1 MALILRLIKFKRF
14 GLILSVTSLMV
25 IISGLITIQPARA
38 ETTWIAQAGELFIE
52 ESISIN
58 QFLPRDLT
66 IVQGDTVVW
75 NRRVFHTITFLSGEE
90 RPAWLEPLGD
100 GRLGVNPDVGF
111 PSGQIFREEEEQI
124 FIASWG
130 RDRLGMIEA
139 PEGPMIINVNNEYDG
154 TGYYNSGAPFNPNF
168 LPRPVP
174 VKFTQPGVYE
184 LVCLVHPAMKAT
196 VTVLQEGFTS
206 PDSQE
211 QVDIRLE
218 QELQVLLEEARSFVK
233 KEEVKVTK
241 NSNYTTRYG
250 ISTGVFQD
258 DVEFAQFI
266 PQPNLEI
273 FVGDTVKWDWSLAG
287 DTPHTVSFLSGGETP
302 EYFLVERKVFADGSL
317 NVRDPPTIALNATV
331 GNKAGGSIYSGK
343 DFFNSGVIFGEGAPP
358 GFDRRTNYSLTF
370 DTEGSFPYLCLMHGT
385 SMAGTITV
393 KPAPPRPNGVAIVS
407 DDQSRSDAITYTIN
421 NYPAPS
427 AGTEYVGWMI
437 SDDGSKELNTG
448 ILEID
453 EAGNVVH
460 LFDSTNPRYTGQN
473 LVREYDKVVITEEPF
488 GTDPDSSTGPVLF
501 SHQIPSGTIF
511 HLRHLLSDWPAES
524 GTGVLENILKQMQ
537 LALDQANLAN
547 DQSSLEY
554 TLKHLENVVNIIEGP
569 NGENAGDVDRNGAVK
584 NLGDGIGLIKHVNDR
599 QHVMF
604 ASSEAPED
612 EVVNKHALEVKITG
626 QNIEDRVILARDE
639 ALLAVSIAF
648 DESDISADEIDKFD
662 LIKLAVAGVIG
673 YLDVGMKGTD
683 FDADGKIEMI
693 EKEGGALQTY
703 IGAQLMATY
712 TLQAGPLPP
721 PAPKPVPTPTP
732 IPPTPT
738 PVPTPMPTPMPPQSV
753 GDDSIPTI
761 MNLVFIM
768 SILLLASGA
777 VITLRTRRKS

>member
-1 MALILRLIKFKRF
+1 
-14 GLILSVTSLMV
+14 
-25 IISGLITIQPARA
+25 
-38 ETTWIAQAGELFIE
+38 
-52 ESISIN
+52 
-58 QFLPRDLT
+58 
-66 IVQGDTVVW
+66 
-75 NRRVFHTITFLSGEE
+75 
-90 RPAWLEPLGD
+90 
-100 GRLGVNPDVGF
+100 
-111 PSGQIFREEEEQI
+111 
-124 FIASWG
+124 
-130 RDRLGMIEA
+130 
-139 PEGPMIINVNNEYDG
+139 
-154 TGYYNSGAPFNPNF
+154 
-168 LPRPVP
+168 
-174 VKFTQPGVYE
+174 
-184 LVCLVHPAMKAT
+184 
-196 VTVLQEGFTS
+196 
-206 PDSQE
+206 
-211 QVDIRLE
+211 
-218 QELQVLLEEARSFVK
+218 
-233 KEEVKVTK
+233 
-241 NSNYTTRYG
+241 
-250 ISTGVFQD
+250 
-258 DVEFAQFI
+258 
-266 PQPNLEI
+266 
-273 FVGDTVKWDWSLAG
+273 
-287 DTPHTVSFLSGGETP
+287 
-302 EYFLVERKVFADGSL
+302 
-317 NVRDPPTIALNATV
+317 
-331 GNKAGGSIYSGK
+331 
-343 DFFNSGVIFGEGAPP
+343 
-358 GFDRRTNYSLTF
+358 
-370 DTEGSFPYLCLMHGT
+370 
-385 SMAGTITV
+385 
-393 KPAPPRPNGVAIVS
+393 
-407 DDQSRSDAITYTIN
+407 
-421 NYPAPS
+421 
-427 AGTEYVGWMI
+427 
-437 SDDGSKELNTG
+437 
-448 ILEID
+448 
-453 EAGNVVH
+453 
-460 LFDSTNPRYTGQN
+460 
-473 LVREYDKVVITEEPF
+473 
-488 GTDPDSSTGPVLF
+488 
-501 SHQIPSGTIF
+501 
-511 HLRHLLSDWPAES
+511 
-524 GTGVLENILKQMQ
+524 MQ

-712 TLQAGPLPP
+712 TQQAGPLPP